1 MLSGHLKAHLPWEI
15 FGTLTHSYRV
25 GGGND
30 SFTLACQFLANQRIL
45 SQFSLSCD
53 QLTKG

>member
-53 QLTKG
+53 QSTKG